1 MGIFDKLKGTAS
13 SVKKQADKALDQHG
27 DKLVAGVDKAGGA
40 VNKATKGKYADKV
53 DKGVGLAKKP
63 LSKSETV
70 GPAGPGTG
78 GTGPG
83 VAPSEPVVRAD
94 PIDPADPVYPVDPVS
109 TTGTADDPSDGG
121 SRPSSPGTGSGSM
134 PGTASPGSAP

>member
-13 SVKKQADKALDQHG
+13 TVKKQADKALDQHG

-53 DKGVGLAKKP
+53 DKGLGLAKKP
-63 LSKSETV
+63 LSKDAA

-83 VAPSEPVVRAD
+83 TDPVEPVVAATPAEPVVD
-94 PIDPADPVYPVDPVS
+94 VAPVDPADPTS
-109 TTGTADDPSDGG
+109 TTGSVDSDDPADGT
-121 SRPSSPGTGSGSM
+121 SATGSPSTK
-134 PGTASPGSAP
+134 P